1 MKKAKNLAKFILIF
15 CLCFAMLFSISMP
28 LCYAQ
33 GESTEKTNYYE
44 LKVDEKGNKSLYIYG
59 KVDWNIISQNNIASI
74 FIFNAELE
82 NLKDFPYSNKVTSI
96 RFENCEIKSLRGI
109 EFYPMLETLELF
121 ESKAEDIS
129 SIKSLEK
136 LTSLTLSYMDI
147 TDLNDLNIV
156 ANPQNMKSYFFTKCN
171 FKDLT
176 VIPYSPVLNQITFFN
191 CNMEK
196 IDGIE
201 RFKSLENLYF
211 SAVGIKDISL
221 VSGLEN
227 LVDVAFEYTYVTDIT
242 PLENLPKLEIVDI
255 DNCLQIKNIECVKN
269 MKSLKKLLAYNCQMA
284 LTEDV
289 LNHLEKNQIIT
300 NFKKSDLQIKKDIIA
315 IYNSLGLENASEQEK
330 IQVIT
335 QYVLDNMEYD
345 FESAKR
351 AEGADVVSSKT
362 YNYNAYYYALKGK
375 GCCRNYNALT
385 TSLMLLADIEVYEC
399 KSDNHIWNLIKV
411 NDEYYWLD
419 VTWIDVL
426 NKGIIN
432 GSKDY
437 MTQSQLF
444 LEEHPCV
451 AFPVEYYIEMTQKDD
466 SVVENTDVNNE
477 TETAFDTKII
487 LPIFILLV
495 FSLFV
500 SNKKSKPLKRD

>member
-1 MKKAKNLAKFILIF
+1 MKKTKNMAKVILIF
-15 CLCFAMLFSISMP
+15 CLSLAMLFGVSMP
-28 LCYAQ
+28 ICYAQ

-44 LKVDEKGNKSLYIYG
+44 MKVDDKGNNCLYIYG
-59 KVDWNIISQNNIASI
+59 KVNWNIISQNNIASV
-74 FIFNAELE
+74 FIFNANLE
-82 NLKDFPYSNKVTSI
+82 DLKDFPYSNKVTSM
-96 RFENCEIKSLRGI
+96 RFENCKIESLKGI
-109 EFYPMLETLELF
+109 EFYPMLENLELF

-136 LTSLTLSYMDI
+136 LTSLSLSYMDI
-147 TDLNDLNIV
+147 TNLNDLNIV

-176 VIPYSPVLNQITFFN
+176 VIPYSPILNQITFFK

-201 RFKSLENLYF
+201 RFKSLKNLYF
-211 SAVGIKDISL
+211 STVGITDISPI
-221 VSGLEN
+221 SGLEN
-227 LVDVAFEYTYVTDIT
+227 LVDVAFEYTYITDIT
-242 PLENLPKLEIVDI
+242 PLENLPNLQIVDI
-255 DNCLQIKNIECVKN
+255 DNCMQIKNIECVKN
-269 MKSLKKLLAYNCQMA
+269 MKSLKKLLAYNCQMV
-284 LTEDV
+284 LTEDI
-289 LNHLEKNQIIT
+289 LNHLEKNQITT
-300 NFKKSDLQIKKDIIA
+300 NFDRNDLQMKEDIIA
-315 IYNSLGLENASEQEK
+315 IFNSLGLENMSEQEK

-345 FESAKR
+345 FESAGR
-351 AEGADVVSSKT
+351 VEREDVVSSST

-385 TSLMLLADIEVYEC
+385 TALMLLAGIEVYEC
-399 KSDNHIWNLIKV
+399 KSDNHIWNLIKI

-419 VTWIDVL
+419 TTWIDVL
-426 NKGIIN
+426 NKGKIS

-444 LEEHPCV
+444 LKEHPCV
-451 AFPVEYYIEMTQKDD
+451 AFPVEYYIEMTQKDN
-466 SVVENTDVNNE
+466 SIVENTDVNNE
-477 TETAFDTKII
+477 TETAFDTKFV
-487 LPIFILLV
+487 LPISILLV

-500 SNKKSKPLKRD
+500 SPKKSKPSKRD